1 VVERRPDRAA
11 VTAHL
16 DPTGGTTNHP
26 ALAVTQTA
34 TAGTGGG
41 ATITTENTTAPALD
55 VAGGTGLE
63 IRATRADRAPRI
75 TVGSDGSVTWGS
87 GSSTGDVTL
96 TRTAE
101 GVLVLS
107 GALTTITGDQA
118 VIKASAETINNVD
131 VLQDDDDLVVSV
143 AAGAVY
149 SVEVRLLYSAAA
161 AADLQVSV
169 TGPAGATLPL
179 IVEALPAGASAVTD
193 AHTVQ
198 IGALGDAAV
207 LTIGAV
213 AAGTQVV
220 AQAHGLLTTAAA
232 AGSLQVRWAQATAD
246 VSDAVVDA
254 GSWIRVTR
262 IS

>member
-1 VVERRPDRAA
+1 MLTRTDRSALT
-11 VTAHL
+11 VHL
-16 DPTGGTTNHP
+16 APTGGTTDHP
-26 ALAVTQTA
+26 ALAVTQSA
-34 TAGTGGG
+34 TGGNG
-41 ATITTENTTAPALD
+41 GGVHVTTENTAAPALD
-55 VAGGTGLE
+55 VSGGTGVE
-63 IRATRADRAPRI
+63 VRATRADRAPRVV
-75 TVGSDGSVTWGS
+75 VGSDGSVTWGDGN
-87 GSSTGDVTL
+87 GSGDVTL
-96 TRTAE
+96 TRTAA
-101 GVLVLS
+101 GVMALS
-107 GALTTITGDQA
+107 GTLTTTTGDQA
-118 VIKASAETINNVD
+118 VIKAAAETINNVA
-131 VLQDDDDLVVSV
+131 VLQDDDELLVVV

-149 SVEVRLLYSAAA
+149 AVEIRLLYSAAA

-179 IVEALPAGASAVTD
+179 IVDALPAGAAAVTD

-213 AAGTQVV
+213 AAGTQV
-220 AQAHGLLTTAAA
+220 AALAHGLLTTAAA
-232 AGSLQVRWAQATAD
+232 AGTLQVRWAQAAAD

>member
-1 VVERRPDRAA
+1 VERRPDRSA

-16 DPTGGTTNHP
+16 DPDGGTTNHP

-34 TAGTGGG
+34 TAGTGSG
-41 ATITTENTTAPALD
+41 ATITTENTATPALD

-101 GVLVLS
+101 GVMVLS
-107 GALTTITGDQA
+107 GALTTTGDQA
-118 VIKASAETINNVD
+118 VIKDAAETINNVD
-131 VLQDDDDLVVSV
+131 VLQDDDELVVSV

-149 SVEVRLLYSAAA
+149 SVEIRLLYSAAA

-193 AHTVQ
+193 AHIVQ

-232 AGSLQVRWAQATAD
+232 AGSLQVRWAQATAN